1 MMKSDEYLSSLSAP
15 TPLTPL
21 SALPTALPDLHKEMF
36 ILGYCT
42 ELRALR
48 RLQYVYERDSRVYWN
63 RILYPEVLEETM
75 FYCDTDHII
84 CREIEFHMENKDL
97 ELAFYRAS
105 GPSVRYK
112 LYTKPEEFD
121 NNFDYCHLAAIL
133 PHWATDIDLT
143 VILPTPLSQGTCR
156 LASPCNEKAV

>member
-1 MMKSDEYLSSLSAP
+1 MNTSDEYLSALSALSAPTPLTPLSALPTAP

-42 ELRALR
+42 ELRVLR
-48 RLQYVYERDSRVYWN
+48 WLQYVYERDSRIYWN
-63 RILYPEVLEETM
+63 RILYPEVLEETL

-112 LYTKPEEFD
+112 LYTKS
-121 NNFDYCHLAAIL
+121 LIITLITAI
-133 PHWATDIDLT
+133 
-143 VILPTPLSQGTCR
+143 
-156 LASPCNEKAV
+156 

>member
-1 MMKSDEYLSSLSAP
+1 VYGRHGPLAATWRRICDEFCVVLSAEISDLTDHQMNHEIDMNTSESAVSALSAP

-63 RILYPEVLEETM
+63 RILYPEVLEETLY
-75 FYCDTDHII
+75 YCDTDHII

-105 GPSVRYK
+105 GPSVR
-112 LYTKPEEFD
+112 
-121 NNFDYCHLAAIL
+121 
-133 PHWATDIDLT
+133 
-143 VILPTPLSQGTCR
+143 
-156 LASPCNEKAV
+156 

>member
-1 MMKSDEYLSSLSAP
+1 MNASDEYLSTLSALSAP

-48 RLQYVYERDSRVYWN
+48 KLQYFYERDTRVYWN
-63 RILYPEVLEETM
+63 RILYPEVLEETLC
-75 FYCDTDHII
+75 YCDTDDTI

-97 ELAFYRAS
+97 EFAFYRAS
-105 GPSVRYK
+105 GPRVRYN
-112 LYTKPEEFD
+112 LFTK
-121 NNFDYCHLAAIL
+121 
-133 PHWATDIDLT
+133 
-143 VILPTPLSQGTCR
+143 R
-156 LASPCNEKAV
+156 LITTI

>member
-1 MMKSDEYLSSLSAP
+1 MSVLLYYYHMSVKFRTGRTWRRICVVIMVMKSDEYLSALSAP
-15 TPLTPL
+15 TPLT
-21 SALPTALPDLHKEMF
+21 LPTELPDLHKEMF

-48 RLQYVYERDSRVYWN
+48 WLQYLYERDSRVYWN

-112 LYTKPEEFD
+112 LYTKS
-121 NNFDYCHLAAIL
+121 LIITLITAI
-133 PHWATDIDLT
+133 
-143 VILPTPLSQGTCR
+143 
-156 LASPCNEKAV
+156 

>member
-1 MMKSDEYLSSLSAP
+1 MSVLLYYYHMSVKFRTGRTWRRICVVMKSDEYLSALSAP
-15 TPLTPL
+15 TPLT
-21 SALPTALPDLHKEMF
+21 LPTELPDLHKEMF

-48 RLQYVYERDSRVYWN
+48 WLQYLYERDSRVYWN

-84 CREIEFHMENKDL
+84 CREIEFHLENKDL

-112 LYTKPEEFD
+112 LYTKS
-121 NNFDYCHLAAIL
+121 LITLTAI
-133 PHWATDIDLT
+133 
-143 VILPTPLSQGTCR
+143 
-156 LASPCNEKAV
+156 

>member
-1 MMKSDEYLSSLSAP
+1 MKSDEVSAVTAVSAP

-21 SALPTALPDLHKEMF
+21 TAPDLHKEMF

-63 RILYPEVLEETM
+63 RILYPEVLEETLY
-75 FYCDTDHII
+75 YCDTDHII

-105 GPSVRYK
+105 GPSVRYR
-112 LYTKPEEFD
+112 LHTKS
-121 NNFDYCHLAAIL
+121 L
-133 PHWATDIDLT
+133 PFSSHTAPLT
-143 VILPTPLSQGTCR
+143 SICQLL
-156 LASPCNEKAV
+156 

>member
-1 MMKSDEYLSSLSAP
+1 MKSDEVSAVTAVSAP

-21 SALPTALPDLHKEMF
+21 TAPDLHKEMF

-63 RILYPEVLEETM
+63 RILYPEVLEETLC
-75 FYCDTDHII
+75 YCDTDDTI

-112 LYTKPEEFD
+112 LYTKS
-121 NNFDYCHLAAIL
+121 LITAI
-133 PHWATDIDLT
+133 
-143 VILPTPLSQGTCR
+143 
-156 LASPCNEKAV
+156 

>member
-1 MMKSDEYLSSLSAP
+1 MKSELSDHQMNTSESAVSALSAP

-21 SALPTALPDLHKEMF
+21 SAFPTELPDLHKEMF

-63 RILYPEVLEETM
+63 RILYPEVLEETLY
-75 FYCDTDHII
+75 YCDTDHII

-112 LYTKPEEFD
+112 LYTKS
-121 NNFDYCHLAAIL
+121 L
-133 PHWATDIDLT
+133 PFSSHTAPLT
-143 VILPTPLSQGTCR
+143 SI
-156 LASPCNEKAV
+156 